1 MKTNQELDTIA
12 TNLHHNAINGALL
25 RDYIPHA
32 VKDLRSIE
40 LDAWREARELV
51 GKRPM
56 DYAGGTGLM
65 DTLAEMD
72 RIIQQ
77 LQLK

>member
-1 MKTNQELDTIA
+1 MKTDAELDALARSITEGYGDAA
-12 TNLHHNAINGALL
+12 TQRKL
-25 RDYIPHA
+25 
-32 VKDLRSIE
+32 LRSIE

-51 GKRPM
+51 ENESSD
-56 DYAGGTGLM
+56 DYGRFVKSDLV
-65 DTLAEMD
+65 AEMD